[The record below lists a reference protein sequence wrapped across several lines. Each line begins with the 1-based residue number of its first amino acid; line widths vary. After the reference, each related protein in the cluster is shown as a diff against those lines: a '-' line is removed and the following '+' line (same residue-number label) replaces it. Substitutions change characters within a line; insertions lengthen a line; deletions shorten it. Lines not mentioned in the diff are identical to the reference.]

1 MLFALL
7 ICYVCL
13 DTLCSMSMVLP
24 RQNILLSRALY
35 LDNVTK
41 RLPVDALLRGKR
53 QLQVVGQQNFT
64 YEAKSALL
72 VSNIYVVSNDRVGR
86 NLTFVL
92 VSTRNAASGCFFWC
106 HLVAHIALCC
116 CDGQKEYF
124 GCYQCRVPT
133 FIVSLPTFR
142 RVSGRIYAL
151 QCNNHGKP
159 CSVTLLNL

>member
-86 NLTFVL
+86 NLTF
-92 VSTRNAASGCFFWC
+92 SSQQAEMGTAYSCP
-106 HLVAHIALCC
+106 
-116 CDGQKEYF
+116 EYF
-124 GCYQCRVPT
+124 
-133 FIVSLPTFR
+133 SL
-142 RVSGRIYAL
+142 
-151 QCNNHGKP
+151 
-159 CSVTLLNL
+159 TLMQSSKG